1 MNLLRVKA
9 IVRKDL
15 AELRANKM
23 ALLPMIIVPVVLCA
37 LLPGVLVFLALR
49 LDVLAVNGGDLIQQI
64 LPFYSIPE
72 AFETTVQ
79 QAIYV
84 FLNYMFM
91 PFFMLIP
98 VMVSSIMASNSVVGE
113 KERKTLETLL
123 YTPVTNREFVVAKTL
138 SAFIPAV
145 AVSLIGF
152 AGFFAVVTGIS
163 LSLEGVWLVQS
174 PLWIP
179 ALLLIS
185 PAISLLALAVTLM
198 ISMRAKSFM
207 EAQQMS
213 AVVVIPVLLL
223 VIAQLTG
230 LFVLSIWHILGFGAL
245 LLVAD
250 FVLMTRIGPR
260 FEREAIL
267 KTL

>member
-1 MNLLRVKA
+1 MNLSRVKA

-15 AELRANKM
+15 FELRANKM
-23 ALLPMIIVPVVLCA
+23 AVVPMIIVPVILCA
-37 LLPGVLVFLALR
+37 VLPGALAFLSLR
-49 LDVLAVNGGDLIQQI
+49 LDISAINGAELIEQI

-72 AFETTVQ
+72 VFDTTVRQ
-79 QAIYV
+79 VIYV
-84 FLNYMFM
+84 FLNYMFL

-98 VMVSSIMASNSVVGE
+98 VMVSSIVAANAVVGE

-138 SAFIPAV
+138 SAFVPAV

-152 AGFFAVVTGIS
+152 AGFFVVVNGIS
-163 LSLEGVWLVQS
+163 LALDRFTEGVV
-174 PLWIP
+174 
-179 ALLLIS
+179 ARR
-185 PAISLLALAVTLM
+185 TLM

-223 VIAQLTG
+223 VIAQFTG
-230 LFVLSIWHILGFGAL
+230 IFVLSIWHILGFGAL
-245 LLVAD
+245 LVVAD
-250 FVLMTRIGPR
+250 IVLLTKIGPR

>member
-1 MNLLRVKA
+1 MNLLRVKS

-23 ALLPMIIVPVVLCA
+23 AALPMILVPLVLCV
-37 LLPGVLVFLALR
+37 LLPGVLAFLSLR
-49 LDVLAVNGGDLIQQI
+49 LDISASNGAELIERI
-64 LPFYSIPE
+64 LPFYTIP
-72 AFETTVQ
+72 AVFDTTVRQ
-79 QAIYV
+79 IIYV
-84 FLNYMFM
+84 FLNYMFL

-98 VMVSSIMASNSVVGE
+98 VMVSSIMAANAVVGE

-138 SAFIPAV
+138 SAFVPAV
-145 AVSLIGF
+145 AVSLVGF
-152 AGFFAVVTGIS
+152 AGYFVVVNGVS
-163 LSLEGVWLVQS
+163 LALEGIWIMQS

-179 ALLLIS
+179 ALLLGS
-185 PAISLLALAVTLM
+185 PAISLLALTVALM

-213 AVVVIPVLLL
+213 SVVVIPVLLL
-223 VIAQLTG
+223 VIAQFTG
-230 LFVLSIWHILGFGAL
+230 VFVLSVWHILGFGAL
-245 LLVAD
+245 LVAAD
-250 FVLMTRIGPR
+250 VVLMTKIGPR

-267 KTL
+267 RTL

>member
-23 ALLPMIIVPVVLCA
+23 AVLPMIIVPVILCM
-37 LLPGVLVFLALR
+37 LLPGALTFVALR
-49 LDVLAVNGGDLIQQI
+49 LGISVMNGSQLIEQI
-64 LPFYSIPE
+64 LPFYAIPA
-72 AFETTVQ
+72 AFDTTVRQ
-79 QAIYV
+79 VVYV
-84 FLNYMFM
+84 FLNYMFL

-98 VMVSSIMASNSVVGE
+98 VMVSSIVAANAVVGE

-138 SAFIPAV
+138 SAFVPSI
-145 AVSLIGF
+145 AVSIIGF
-152 AGFFAVVTGIS
+152 AGYFAVVNGIS
-163 LSLEGVWLVQS
+163 LALEGLWLVQA

-179 ALLLIS
+179 ALLLVS
-185 PAISLLALAVTLM
+185 PAISLLALSVTLL

-223 VIAQLTG
+223 VIAQFTG
-230 LFVLSIWHILGFGAL
+230 IFVLSIWHVLGFAAL
-245 LLVAD
+245 LVIAD
-250 FVLMTRIGPR
+250 FFLMTKIGPR